1 MANMVIPLLRNEIAK
16 ATRTKLPYFGFLVI
30 SILCVLIFVVTGASL
45 DGETLNAWGYTSLS
59 MQLVFTDI
67 GLIFIAVFASMLIAE
82 ETAFGTA
89 RAVLSSPVL
98 RWEFYVAKVL
108 TGLLYAMVMSIISL
122 IISTCLGAVN
132 YQFGDVA
139 DSIGLIYSNKEVL
152 VNFLMAFFLSWIPL
166 AALVMYGIFV
176 STIVWKSGQAVAV
189 TIGTIY
195 LIDFTKHI
203 IGVDSYIFTKHIG
216 FSWQIFNQVAQGVDY
231 QWTPQVWH
239 MITMS
244 LVYCFVMFAAGL
256 VIFSRR
262 DLNG

>member
-1 MANMVIPLLRNEIAK
+1 M
-16 ATRTKLPYFGFLVI
+16 
-30 SILCVLIFVVTGASL
+30 
-45 DGETLNAWGYTSLS
+45 DGETLNAWGYTCLS

-98 RWEFYVAKVL
+98 RWEFYTAKVL
-108 TGLLYAMVMSIISL
+108 TGLLYAVAMSIISL
-122 IISTCLGAVN
+122 IISACLGSWN
-132 YQFGDVA
+132 YEFGDVT
-139 DSIGLIYSNKEVL
+139 DSMGLIYSNKEVL

-176 STIVWKSGQAVAV
+176 STIVKKSGQAVAV

-203 IGVDSYIFTKHIG
+203 VGIDSYIFTRYIG
-216 FSWQIFNQVAQGVDY
+216 FSWRIFNQVAQGVDY

-239 MITMS
+239 MLAMS
-244 LVYCFVMFAAGL
+244 LIYCFVMFAAGL
-256 VIFSRR
+256 VIFSKR

>member
-1 MANMVIPLLRNEIAK
+1 MSNMIIPLLRNEVAK

-30 SILCVLIFVVTGASL
+30 SILCILIFIVTGASL
-45 DGETLNAWGYTSLS
+45 DGDSLNAWGYTCLS

-67 GLIFIAVFASMLIAE
+67 GLICIAVFSSMLIAE

-89 RAVLSSPVL
+89 RVVLSSPVL
-98 RWEFYVAKVL
+98 RWEFYAAKVL
-108 TGLLYAMVMSIISL
+108 TGLLYAAAMSIISL
-122 IISTCLGAVN
+122 IISVCFGAVN
-132 YQFGDVA
+132 YEFGAVA
-139 DSIGLIYSNKEVL
+139 DSMGLIYFNKEVL
-152 VNFLMAFFLSWIPL
+152 LNFLMAFFLSWIPL

-176 STIVWKSGQAVAV
+176 STIVRKSGQAVAV

-203 IGVDSYIFTKHIG
+203 VGIDSYIFTKHIG
-216 FSWQIFNQVAQGVDY
+216 FSWQVFNQVAQGVDY
-231 QWTPQVWH
+231 QWRPQVWD
-239 MITMS
+239 MIAMS
-244 LVYCFVMFAAGL
+244 LVYCFVLFAAGL

>member
-1 MANMVIPLLRNEIAK
+1 MIIPLLRNEIAK
-16 ATRTKLPYFGFLVI
+16 ATRTKLPYFGFIVI
-30 SILCVLIFVVTGASL
+30 SILCILIFIVTGSVM
-45 DGETLNAWGYTSLS
+45 DGETLNAWGYTCLS

-67 GLIFIAVFASMLIAE
+67 GLICIAVFASMLIAE
-82 ETAFGTA
+82 ETGFGTA

-98 RWEFYVAKVL
+98 RWEFYAAKVL
-108 TGLLYAMVMSIISL
+108 TGLIYAVAMSIVSL
-122 IISTCLGAVN
+122 IISACLGSWN
-132 YQFGDVA
+132 YEFGAVA
-139 DSIGLIYSNKEVL
+139 DSMGLIYSNKEVL

-176 STIVWKSGQAVAV
+176 STIVKKSGQAVAV

-203 IGVDSYIFTKHIG
+203 VGIDSYIFTRYIG
-216 FSWQIFNQVAQGVDY
+216 FSWRVFNQVSQGVDY
-231 QWTPQVWH
+231 QWTPQVWQ
-239 MITMS
+239 MIAMS

-256 VIFSRR
+256 VVFSRR

>member
-1 MANMVIPLLRNEIAK
+1 MSNMIIPLLRNEIAK
-16 ATRTKLPYFGFLVI
+16 AIRTKLPYFGFLVI

-98 RWEFYVAKVL
+98 RWEFYTAKVL
-108 TGLLYAMVMSIISL
+108 TGLLYAVVMSIVSL
-122 IISTCLGAVN
+122 IISACLGSWN
-132 YQFGDVA
+132 YEFGDVA
-139 DSIGLIYSNKEVL
+139 DSIGVIYTQKEVL
-152 VNFLMAFFLSWIPL
+152 VNFLVAFFLSWIPL

-176 STIVWKSGQAVAV
+176 STIVKKSGQAVAV

-203 IGVDSYIFTKHIG
+203 VGIESYIFTKHIG

-239 MITMS
+239 MLAMS
-244 LVYCFVMFAAGL
+244 LIYCFVMFSAGL
-256 VIFSRR
+256 VIFSKR

>member
-1 MANMVIPLLRNEIAK
+1 MSNMIIPLLRNEIAK
-16 ATRTKLPYFGFLVI
+16 AMRMKLPYFGFIVI
-30 SILCVLIFVVTGASL
+30 SILCILIFVVTGQMM

-67 GLIFIAVFASMLIAE
+67 GLICIAVFSSMLIAE

-98 RWEFYVAKVL
+98 RWEFYAAKVL
-108 TGLLYAMVMSIISL
+108 TGLLYAVVMSIISL
-122 IISTCLGAVN
+122 IISACLGSWN
-132 YQFGDVA
+132 YEFGDVA

-152 VNFLMAFFLSWIPL
+152 VNFLTAFFLSWIPL

-176 STIVWKSGQAVAV
+176 STIVRKSGQAVAV

-203 IGVDSYIFTKHIG
+203 VGIDSYIFTKYIG
-216 FSWQIFNQVAQGVDY
+216 YSWQVFNQVAQGVDY
-231 QWTPQVWH
+231 QWSPQVWK
-239 MITMS
+239 MITML

>member
-1 MANMVIPLLRNEIAK
+1 
-16 ATRTKLPYFGFLVI
+16 
-30 SILCVLIFVVTGASL
+30 LCILIFIVTGSVM
-45 DGETLNAWGYTSLS
+45 DGETLNAWGYTCLS

-98 RWEFYVAKVL
+98 RWEFYTAKVL
-108 TGLLYAMVMSIISL
+108 TGLLYAVAMSIISL
-122 IISTCLGAVN
+122 IISACLGSWN
-132 YQFGDVA
+132 YEFGDVT
-139 DSIGLIYSNKEVL
+139 DSMGLIYSNKEVL

-176 STIVWKSGQAVAV
+176 STIVKKSGQAVAV

-203 IGVDSYIFTKHIG
+203 VGIDSYIFTRYIG
-216 FSWQIFNQVAQGVDY
+216 FSWRIFNQVAQGVDY

-239 MITMS
+239 MLAMS
-244 LVYCFVMFAAGL
+244 LIYCFVMFAAGL
-256 VIFSRR
+256 VIFSKR

>member
-1 MANMVIPLLRNEIAK
+1 MGNMVIPLLCNEIAK

-30 SILCVLIFVVTGASL
+30 SILCFLIFIVTGSTL

-98 RWEFYVAKVL
+98 RWEFYTAKVL
-108 TGLLYAMVMSIISL
+108 TGLLYAVVMSIVSL
-122 IISTCLGAVN
+122 IISTCLGVVN
-132 YQFGDVA
+132 YKFGDVA
-139 DSIGLIYSNKEVL
+139 DSMGLIYTRKEVFL
-152 VNFLMAFFLSWIPL
+152 NFLIAFFLSWIPL
-166 AALVMYGIFV
+166 AALVIYGIFV
-176 STIVWKSGQAVAV
+176 STIVKKSGQAVAV

-203 IGVDSYIFTKHIG
+203 IGIDSYIFTKHIG
-216 FSWQIFNQVAQGVDY
+216 FSWRVFNQVAQGVDY
-231 QWTPQVWH
+231 QWSPQVWN
-239 MITMS
+239 MIAMS
-244 LVYCFVMFAAGL
+244 LIYCLAMFAAGL

>member
-1 MANMVIPLLRNEIAK
+1 MGNMVIPLLHNEIAK
-16 ATRTKLPYFGFLVI
+16 AARTKLPYFGFLVI
-30 SILCVLIFVVTGASL
+30 SILCILIFIVTGSAL

-89 RAVLSSPVL
+89 RAILSSPVL

-108 TGLLYAMVMSIISL
+108 TGLLYAVVMSIVSL
-122 IISTCLGAVN
+122 IISACLGAVN

-139 DSIGLIYSNKEVL
+139 DSMGVIYTQKEVL
-152 VNFLMAFFLSWIPL
+152 VNFLAAFFLSWVPL
-166 AALVMYGIFV
+166 ASLVMYGIFV
-176 STIVWKSGQAVAV
+176 STIVRKSGQAVAV
-189 TIGTIY
+189 AIGTIY

-203 IGVDSYIFTKHIG
+203 IGIDAYIFTKHIG
-216 FSWQIFNQVAQGVDY
+216 FSWRVFNQVTQGVDY
-231 QWTPQVWH
+231 QWRPQVWN
-239 MITMS
+239 MIAMS
-244 LVYCFVMFAAGL
+244 LVYCFVLFAAGL

>member
-1 MANMVIPLLRNEIAK
+1 MSNMIIPLLRNEIAK

-30 SILCVLIFVVTGASL
+30 SILCILIFVVTGASL

-67 GLIFIAVFASMLIAE
+67 GLICIAVFASMLIAE
-82 ETAFGTA
+82 ETAFGTV
-89 RAVLSSPVL
+89 RTVLSSPVL

-108 TGLLYAMVMSIISL
+108 TGLLSAVVLSVISL
-122 IISTCLGAVN
+122 VVSACLGAVN
-132 YQFGDVA
+132 YRFGDVA
-139 DSIGLIYSNKEVL
+139 DSMGLIYSNKEVF
-152 VNFLMAFFLSWIPL
+152 VNFLLAFFLSWIPL

-176 STIVWKSGQAVAV
+176 STIVRKSGQAVAV
-189 TIGTIY
+189 TIGTLY

-203 IGVDSYIFTKHIG
+203 VGIDSYIFTKYIG
-216 FSWQIFNQVAQGVDY
+216 FSWQVFNQVAQGVDY
-231 QWTPQVWH
+231 QWRPQVWH
-239 MITMS
+239 MIAMS

>member
-1 MANMVIPLLRNEIAK
+1 MSNMIMPLLRNEIAK

-30 SILCVLIFVVTGASL
+30 SILCVLIFIVTGSTL

-67 GLIFIAVFASMLIAE
+67 GLICIAVFSSMLIAE

-98 RWEFYVAKVL
+98 RWEFYAAKVM
-108 TGLLYAMVMSIISL
+108 TGLLYAAAMSIISL
-122 IISTCLGAVN
+122 IVSACLGSWN
-132 YQFGDVA
+132 YEFGDVT

-152 VNFLMAFFLSWIPL
+152 FNFLLAFFLSWIPL
-166 AALVMYGIFV
+166 AALVMYGIFI
-176 STIVWKSGQAVAV
+176 STIVRRSGQAVAV

-203 IGVDSYIFTKHIG
+203 VGIDSYIFTRYIG
-216 FSWQIFNQVAQGVDY
+216 FSWQVFNQVSQGVDY
-231 QWTPQVWH
+231 QWRPQVWH
-239 MITMS
+239 MIAMS
-244 LVYCFVMFAAGL
+244 LIYCFVLFAAGL
-256 VIFSRR
+256 AVFSRR

>member
-1 MANMVIPLLRNEIAK
+1 MSNMIIPLLRNEIAK

-98 RWEFYVAKVL
+98 RWEFYTAKVL
-108 TGLLYAMVMSIISL
+108 TGLLYAVVMSVVSL

-132 YQFGDVA
+132 YQFGNVA
-139 DSIGLIYSNKEVL
+139 DSIGVIYTQKEVL
-152 VNFLMAFFLSWIPL
+152 VNFLVAFFLSWIPL

-176 STIVWKSGQAVAV
+176 STIVKKSGQAVAV

-203 IGVDSYIFTKHIG
+203 IGIDAYIFTKHIG
-216 FSWQIFNQVAQGVDY
+216 FSWRIFNQVTQGVDY
-231 QWTPQVWH
+231 QWTPHVWH
-239 MITMS
+239 MLAMS

-256 VIFSRR
+256 VIFSKR

>member
-1 MANMVIPLLRNEIAK
+1 MIIPLLRNEIAK

-30 SILCVLIFVVTGASL
+30 SILCVLIFVVTGSVM
-45 DGETLNAWGYTSLS
+45 DGETLNAWGYTCLS

-89 RAVLSSPVL
+89 RAILSSPVL

-108 TGLLYAMVMSIISL
+108 TGLLYAASMSIISL
-122 IISTCLGAVN
+122 IISACLGSWN
-132 YQFGDVA
+132 YEFGEVS
-139 DSIGLIYSNKEVL
+139 DSMGLIYSNKEVL
-152 VNFLMAFFLSWIPL
+152 VNFLLAFFLSWIPL
-166 AALVMYGIFV
+166 AALMMYGIFV
-176 STIVWKSGQAVAV
+176 STIVRKSGQAVAV

-203 IGVDSYIFTKHIG
+203 VGIDSYIFTKYIG
-216 FSWQIFNQVAQGVDY
+216 FSWQVFNQVAQGVDY
-231 QWTPQVWH
+231 QWSPQVWH
-239 MITMS
+239 MIAMS
-244 LVYCFVMFAAGL
+244 LVYCLLLFAAGL

-262 DLNG
+262 DLNGR